1 MFQPHLL
8 LPTVTAGSVVYED
21 QREQF
26 ILPDDIWGFTQGI
39 CGLELESIQDLRQL
53 EELALLP

>member
-1 MFQPHLL
+1 M
-8 LPTVTAGSVVYED
+8 TAGSLVYED

-53 EELALLP
+53 KELALLP